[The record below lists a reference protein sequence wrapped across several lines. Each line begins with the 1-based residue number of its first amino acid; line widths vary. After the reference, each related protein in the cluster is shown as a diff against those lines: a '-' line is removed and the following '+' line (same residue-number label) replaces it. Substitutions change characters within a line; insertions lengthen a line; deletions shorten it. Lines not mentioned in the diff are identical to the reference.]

1 MFLLYSCISPAQ
13 QQTKKLYKPTDKQ
26 PHTHTHTISNSK
38 NGGGGSAVVLNPCIW
53 AESQTDFPQQI
64 HTCNKRAVSSNNIL
78 ISTPFD

>member
-1 MFLLYSCISPAQ
+1 MHTL
-13 QQTKKLYKPTDKQ
+13 
-26 PHTHTHTISNSK
+26 PHTIPTPK

-64 HTCNKRAVSSNNIL
+64 HTCNKGAMSSNNTL